1 MHKLWSIVNRISF
14 YREKKDI
21 GICMILLLIHFSYST
36 RKNLLW
42 FEAAE
47 PEDCKNAPDEVSHE
61 ALPTNMCDEVN
72 IALGDFAYRTL
83 CFVSFGKI
91 VRN

>member
-1 MHKLWSIVNRISF
+1 MHKLLVIVKKLE
-14 YREKKDI
+14 REKDI
-21 GICMILLLIHFSYST
+21 GICMILLLIRFSYST

-83 CFVSFGKI
+83 YLVSFRKI
-91 VRN
+91 LRN